1 MFCPLSDVELCP
13 ASMQLLQRS
22 GGVEG
27 VDAGDS
33 QALRIIGRCPHAWVW
48 KDGSACPLCEVG

>member
-22 GGVEG
+22 GGIEG

-33 QALRIIGRCPHAWVW
+33 HGLEGY
-48 KDGSACPLCEVG
+48 GEVSPCFGVEGWICLSFV